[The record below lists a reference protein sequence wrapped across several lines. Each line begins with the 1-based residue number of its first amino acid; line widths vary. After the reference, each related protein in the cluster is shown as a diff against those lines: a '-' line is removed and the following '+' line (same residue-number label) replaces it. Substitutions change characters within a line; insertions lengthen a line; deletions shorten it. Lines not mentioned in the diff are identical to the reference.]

1 LNTAVDEHV
10 SDYVD
15 VKEATAILGVSRA
28 SLDNYARAGRL
39 TRFEQGAP
47 RRVLYKRSELNLLK
61 RVRPRMIQ

>member
-1 LNTAVDEHV
+1 MSTAVDEQV

-15 VKEATAILGVSRA
+15 VKEATTILGVSRA
-28 SLDNYARAGRL
+28 SLDNYSRAGRL

-61 RVRPRMIQ
+61 RIKPKHQ